1 MTARIEPI
9 SEINHRA
16 NQALIGA
23 LGVVDTIRFLNQFRA
38 GSGNYTLERESL
50 FQDMTAKE
58 IIAEIKS
65 RRTGGA

>member
-1 MTARIEPI
+1 MTVRIEPI

-50 FQDMTAKE
+50 FQDLTAKE

>member
-9 SEINHRA
+9 SEINHLA

-23 LGVVDTIRFLNQFRA
+23 LGVFDAIRSLHQFRA
-38 GSGNYTLERESL
+38 GSGDYALERESL